1 VIAPLRAIGAPIA
14 ELVRPTPY
22 VALQSM
28 LDGGAP
34 HGRRYYWKSHRIPVL
49 SDAVIDTIVE
59 LVAAMTAPFS
69 KIGGWAIGGAVSRA
83 DPTATAVGEREVGFE
98 VNITAGWP
106 PSDHDDQRHVA
117 WVREGWEALRPHSV
131 GVYANFLSDEG
142 AEGVEFAYGERLQ
155 RLTAL
160 KDRYDPQNVFRLNA
174 NIPPS
179 RHA

>member
-1 VIAPLRAIGAPIA
+1 MRL
-14 ELVRPTPY
+14 TPY

-34 HGRRYYWKSHRIPVL
+34 HGRLYYWKSHRIPVL
-49 SDAVIDTIVE
+49 SDPVIDAIVE
-59 LVAAMTAPFS
+59 RVESITSPFS
-69 KIGGWAIGGAVSRA
+69 QIGGWAVGGAVSRV

-98 VNITAGWP
+98 INIAAAWS
-106 PSDHDDQRHVA
+106 PSDPDGRRHVA
-117 WVREGWEALRPHSV
+117 WVREGWDALRPHSV

-155 RLTAL
+155 RLTDL
-160 KDRYDPQNVFRLNA
+160 KDRYDPDNVFRLNA

-179 RHA
+179 QRL